1 MIQSYR
7 ETLGKAYPKRDPLAV
22 LAVYQTCAA
31 APGISQDRIC
41 QASGLK
47 PANVSKIIHKGCEMG
62 WILQEGTRT
71 PTGEKP
77 VQLTQKG
84 KKVLADLEELCTTT
98 SNSLSTKKNVTSR
111 AKPRKQHDRP
121 VALNMFEDVE
131 SQLAGGASG
140 ISDETQGKKA
150 ER

>member
-7 ETLGKAYPKRDPLAV
+7 QTLGKAYPKQDLLAV

-31 APGISQDRIC
+31 VPGVSQARIC
-41 QASGLK
+41 RGSGLK

-84 KKVLADLEELCTTT
+84 KKVLADLEERCTTT
-98 SNSLSTKKNVTSR
+98 SNSLSTKKNFASR
-111 AKPRKQHDRP
+111 AKTAKHNRP
-121 VALNMFEDVE
+121 VAQDMLEDTE
-131 SQLAGGASG
+131 SQLAGDSSG
-140 ISDETQGKKA
+140 ISDQTQGKKA